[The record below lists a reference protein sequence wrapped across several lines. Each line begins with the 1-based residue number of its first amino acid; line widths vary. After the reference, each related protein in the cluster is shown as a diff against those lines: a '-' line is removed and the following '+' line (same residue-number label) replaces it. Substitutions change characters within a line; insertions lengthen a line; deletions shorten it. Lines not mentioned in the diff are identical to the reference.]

1 MYQETVLGVVVTL
14 ADIRGYFQDSKNV
27 DLMGSLSKM
36 KPKDLVVA
44 RDGKR
49 ETLEPAKLVPG
60 IICELTTGM
69 ALPAD
74 LRVIQCTPDMK
85 SRTRSSATGSRA
97 TRRRPRAPTCA
108 ASARSS

>member
-14 ADIRGYFQDSKNV
+14 ADICGYYQDSKSV

-36 KPKDLVVA
+36 KPEDVVVE

-49 ETLEPAKLVPG
+49 ETLEPAKLVSG
-60 IICELTTGM
+60 DICKLATGM

-74 LRVIQCTPDMK
+74 LRVIQCTPD
-85 SRTRSSATGSRA
+85 A
-97 TRRRPRAPTCA
+97 
-108 ASARSS
+108 